1 MLRIT
6 GVNRHA
12 NPRKEFIALKNQG
25 SVRVALSGHAI
36 AARNAYDGSPAVHLL
51 TDDVMIPSRGHVII
65 FSGCGDPRW
74 MKDEDG
80 VPIYVTFLGS
90 LQSIWEECDA
100 CFHVLSISHVFEEV
114 VHHEY
119 VGAI

>member
-12 NPRKEFIALKNQG
+12 NPRKEFIALKNQ
-25 SVRVALSGHAI
+25 SFVRVLLSGHAI
-36 AARNAYDGSPAVHLL
+36 AGRSAVDGSPVVRML

-65 FSGCGDPRW
+65 FSGSGDSRW

-80 VPIYVTFLGS
+80 IPIYVTFLGS
-90 LQSIWEECDA
+90 LESIWNECDT

-114 VHHEY
+114 AHHQY